1 MNERD
6 KELAKQAELMR
17 KYNYAY
23 SKELKEFT
31 DLIRADERKNVL
43 AGERIRIGVR
53 LDTLKTAIALLKA
66 ENTELKDELKV
77 RGNT

>member
-6 KELAKQAELMR
+6 KELAVQCELMR

-23 SKELKEFT
+23 SKELQEFVS
-31 DLIRADERKNVL
+31 LIRADEREKVL
-43 AGERIRIGVR
+43 AEERIRIGTR

-66 ENTELKDELKV
+66 ENTELKTRENK
-77 RGNT
+77 

>member
-6 KELAKQAELMR
+6 RELAKQALTENDWDTYVHIA
-17 KYNYAY
+17 KFA
-23 SKELKEFT
+23 
-31 DLIRADERKNVL
+31 DLIRADERKKVL